1 MRILSLNTKL
11 GELRARFGKRK
22 KTVVTKTVMLDRY
35 TNRRNERQND
45 DYRASTEP
53 ATKILKL
60 KQNGFSIIYTFD
72 INANIV
78 MHHDL
83 LTIRKTI
90 NQHCTRCA
98 CITCT

>member
-1 MRILSLNTKL
+1 MVENVGSRSMRILNLNTKL

-53 ATKILKL
+53 ATKILKP
-60 KQNGFSIIYTFD
+60 
-72 INANIV
+72 
-78 MHHDL
+78 
-83 LTIRKTI
+83 
-90 NQHCTRCA
+90 
-98 CITCT
+98 

>member
-1 MRILSLNTKL
+1 MRILNLNTKFR
-11 GELRARFGKRK
+11 ELRDLVKGRK
-22 KTVVTKTVMLDRY
+22 QLLQKTVMLDRY

-90 NQHCTRCA
+90 NQHCTRSA

>member
-1 MRILSLNTKL
+1 MVENVGSRSMRILNLNTKL

-53 ATKILKL
+53 ATKILRL
-60 KQNGFSIIYTFD
+60 KKKWFFYYIY
-72 INANIV
+72 
-78 MHHDL
+78 
-83 LTIRKTI
+83 IRY
-90 NQHCTRCA
+90 
-98 CITCT
+98 

>member
-1 MRILSLNTKL
+1 MRILNLNTKL

-60 KQNGFSIIYTFD
+60 KKWFFYYIY
-72 INANIV
+72 
-78 MHHDL
+78 
-83 LTIRKTI
+83 IRY
-90 NQHCTRCA
+90 
-98 CITCT
+98 

>member
-1 MRILSLNTKL
+1 MVENVGSRSMRILNLNTKL

-60 KQNGFSIIYTFD
+60 KKMVFLLYIHSILMLI
-72 INANIV
+72 
-78 MHHDL
+78 L
-83 LTIRKTI
+83 L
-90 NQHCTRCA
+90 
-98 CITCT
+98 CITIF

>member
-1 MRILSLNTKL
+1 MVENVGSRSMRILNLNTKL

-53 ATKILKL
+53 ATLIMKL
-60 KQNGFSIIYTFD
+60 KKKWFFYYIY
-72 INANIV
+72 
-78 MHHDL
+78 
-83 LTIRKTI
+83 IRY
-90 NQHCTRCA
+90 
-98 CITCT
+98 